1 MRREKYCS
9 VWKRVIPLAE
19 PTSWIK
25 IDRNILDWRW
35 YKSSTTLQ
43 VFLYLLLRA
52 NVKPGDFGMIRVLR
66 GQVVTSYSRIAE
78 DLGLSQQE
86 VRTALGHLKQTG
98 EITSCSTSRYSI
110 ISVVNY
116 NKYQDG
122 ATSKATG
129 KQQATNKRTT
139 GKQQQ
144 SKNNKK
150 EDKEKKESSPDYQP
164 KFWELD
170 IPKQGWGRFESED
183 KWEAWKEEHIEEVS
197 GWLTN

>member
-1 MRREKYCS
+1 M
-9 VWKRVIPLAE
+9 AE

-35 YKSSTTLQ
+35 YKSATTLQ

-52 NVKPGDFGMIRVLR
+52 NIKPGDFGTVRVLR
-66 GQVVTSYSRIAE
+66 GQVVTSISRISE
-78 DLGLSQQE
+78 DLGLSSQS

-110 ISVVNY
+110 ITVVNY

-122 ATSKATG
+122 VTSKSTG
-129 KQQATNKRTT
+129 KQQANNRRTANN
-139 GKQQQ
+139 QQQ
-144 SKNNKK
+144 YKNNKK
-150 EDKEKKESSPDYQP
+150 EDKKEKESPADYQP

-170 IPKQGWGRFESED
+170 IPKQGWGKFKNESE
-183 KWEAWKEEHIEEVS
+183 WESWKEEHIEEVS
-197 GWLTN
+197 KWLTN